1 MITQQRLRL
10 VQQLAFVLC
19 AGALVSS
26 SQLRQYF
33 DSCPL
38 THGFVHSSQGNSHFW
53 RNVSFPAAL
62 TPLPGN
68 KTFGAIRR
76 LTFFKKPI
84 ASKVSF
90 DIFPAPFHPFG
101 CG

>member
-19 AGALVSS
+19 AGALVSC

-68 KTFGAIRR
+68 KTFGAIRPH
-76 LTFFKKPI
+76 LVGLYFLLATFDLWYVRHGR
-84 ASKVSF
+84 A
-90 DIFPAPFHPFG
+90 AA
-101 CG
+101 